1 MSSAVEP
8 GKEDQM
14 RRAVDWLLIVA
25 AALLVVGL
33 IAYARGPKH
42 YRGDEVGSHG
52 TKVVVVHIVP

>member
-1 MSSAVEP
+1 MSSGVEP

-14 RRAVDWLLIVA
+14 RRVIDWLLIAA